1 MPAIMTT
8 TAVPV
13 AAARF
18 ALAATLLA
26 AGCSSASATQARDQ
40 RLVIAALTEARD
52 AVCACTELACA
63 EDAEGRFA
71 DFLLLHVDRF
81 KKLPAPTAT
90 AVDAT
95 ATQAAQLD
103 SELRTCKHRLAEA
116 ARAS

>member
-1 MPAIMTT
+1 MPFVKVNCAAIPESLFERERFGHERVACYFSVPPEPDT
-8 TAVPV
+8 TA
-13 AAARF
+13 
-18 ALAATLLA
+18 
-26 AGCSSASATQARDQ
+26 
-40 RLVIAALTEARD
+40 VIAALTEARD